1 MPLEALKLELIRKI
15 MDEQD
20 ESRLHAIEATL
31 AAAHQSDQEELL
43 RRIAK
48 PTRRKLDIE
57 ELKREQNW
65 RPIDKESFFKK
76 IEDLAIEE
84 PLDELIEM
92 IGK

>member
-1 MPLEALKLELIRKI
+1 LDMIRKI

-20 ESRLHAIEATL
+20 ESRLHAVEATL

-57 ELKREQNW
+57 ELKREQNYSEPNQE
-65 RPIDKESFFKK
+65 RLEYLIKE
-76 IEDLAIEE
+76 LAVEE
-84 PLDELIEM
+84 PLEELLKM
-92 IGK
+92 I

>member
-20 ESRLHAIEATL
+20 ESRLHAVEATL

-57 ELKREQNW
+57 ELKREQNYSEPNQE
-65 RPIDKESFFKK
+65 RLEYLIKE
-76 IEDLAIEE
+76 LAVEE
-84 PLDELIEM
+84 PLEELLKM
-92 IGK
+92 I

>member
-20 ESRLHAIEATL
+20 ESRLHAVEATL

-57 ELKREQNW
+57 ELKREQNYSEPNQE
-65 RPIDKESFFKK
+65 RLEYLIKEM
-76 IEDLAIEE
+76 AVEE
-84 PLDELIEM
+84 PLEELLKM
-92 IGK
+92 I

>member
-1 MPLEALKLELIRKI
+1 MQLEALKLDMIRKI

-20 ESRLHAIEATL
+20 ESRLHAVEATL

-57 ELKREQNW
+57 ELKREQNYSEPNQE
-65 RPIDKESFFKK
+65 RLEYLIKE
-76 IEDLAIEE
+76 LAVEE
-84 PLDELIEM
+84 PLEELLKM
-92 IGK
+92 I